1 MLKLEFCSNITSFT
15 IFFFGLGNEI
25 FMKEN
30 HVSNCTCFI
39 ARLIDCGNIL
49 RIDITFQNLGHFTSF
64 EQYTAALIMDIY
76 YVYIA

>member
-1 MLKLEFCSNITSFT
+1 
-15 IFFFGLGNEI
+15 
-25 FMKEN
+25 MKEN